1 MLFHVLSLCVVWSPG
16 HFPGWISSY
25 REAAE
30 DAALQVWSWGWVLT
44 LLHIFLAFLFFEEKT
59 IGGNSGKFGTSVWK
73 NTDSNCLGE
82 LIKGNRF

>member
-1 MLFHVLSLCVVWSPG
+1 MLFGVQDTFQAGSVLTGRQQRMQRSRVWSG
-16 HFPGWISSY
+16 GS
-25 REAAE
+25 
-30 DAALQVWSWGWVLT
+30 VLT

-59 IGGNSGKFGTSVWK
+59 IGGNSGKFGTSVCK